1 MIENNAHKVCWGPPV
16 LSPVDSAPQ
25 VIVDSMGLHLFRKKI
40 QIEGCA
46 ALNNLARDPANVV
59 SVYD

>member
-1 MIENNAHKVCWGPPV
+1 MCWGAPV
-16 LSPVDSAPQ
+16 LSPVDSALQ

-46 ALNNLARDPANVV
+46 ALNNLAQDPANVV